1 MIKLARRVGLLYHP
15 RVEASQRLA
24 HQLAEVIQ
32 SHQCEMWMESAW
44 ASEEIFAHA
53 DDCELLVI
61 LGGDGSILRV
71 ARASLVRQGRKL
83 GDVGRATPPLLTV
96 DFGTLGF
103 LTELRPDDA
112 MRGLQ
117 QVLDG
122 DFWLEERRLLR
133 ATLVRDGQT
142 VAEQEAL
149 NDVVLARGDG
159 PHAIRIALS
168 IDDAATAHYTA
179 DAMIVASPT
188 GSTAY
193 ALGAGGPIMAPGVDG
208 LLVMPVA
215 PHLALARG
223 FVVPSSSRVTLQAS
237 ARRVTV
243 VTLDGQTTLTY
254 EEGDVLHITQS
265 DAVARF
271 VRMGPKNYFY
281 ATLQQKLRK
290 GE

>member
-1 MIKLARRVGLLYHP
+1 LIKLASRVGLLYHP

-24 HQLAEVIQ
+24 YHLAEVIQ
-32 SHQCEMWMESAW
+32 EQQRETWIESAW
-44 ASEEIFAHA
+44 ASEEIFDHA

-71 ARASLVRQGRKL
+71 ARASLVRRQKNG
-83 GDVGRATPPLLTV
+83 GGGRATPPLLTV
-96 DFGTLGF
+96 DFGKLGF
-103 LTELRPDDA
+103 LTELQPDDA
-112 MRGLQ
+112 IQGLQ
-117 QVLDG
+117 QVLEG
-122 DFWLEERRLLR
+122 NFWLEERRLLR
-133 ATLVRDGQT
+133 AILVRDGQV
-142 VAEQEAL
+142 VAEHEAL

-159 PHAIRIALS
+159 PHSIRIALS
-168 IDDAATAHYTA
+168 IDDAETVGYTA

-223 FVVPSSSRVTLQAS
+223 FVVPGSSRVTLSAS
-237 ARRVTV
+237 AWRVTV
-243 VTLDGQTTLTY
+243 VTLDGQTTLPY
-254 EEGDVLHITQS
+254 EEGDLLHVTQS

-271 VRMGPKNYFY
+271 VRMGPRNYFY